1 MLLTEIIKTSI
12 TKAMPRLA
20 LLSLLSAFSSGVY
33 AQSISYPFHDSS
45 LSFHER
51 AKNLVSLLTLDEK
64 INQVGHQTVAITR
77 LGVKGYYYWN
87 EALHG
92 VARSGLATSFPESKA
107 MSSTWDTQLIYD
119 CATATSDEAR
129 AYNNTKDK
137 GLTYWCPT
145 VNMSRD
151 PRWGRDEENYGEDPY
166 LTSRLAVAYIKGMQG
181 NDAKYYKTIATVK
194 HFAANNYEKGRHN
207 TSSEIDA
214 RNMREYYLP
223 AFEAAVKE
231 ANVRSVMSAY
241 NAVNGVPCGAN
252 HELLIDI
259 LRGEWGFTGFVTSDC
274 GAVDDV
280 WNKHHYVST
289 ATEASGI
296 SMRNGE
302 DLNCGSTFQDYCK
315 EAIERGHLTEAELD
329 TALVRVF
336 EARFSVG
343 EFDDDTVVHWRNLG
357 SSTIDSEQ
365 NRLLALHAA
374 QESIVLLKN
383 NSILPLDK
391 KQSVAIIGPLG
402 DAMSLGG
409 YSGTP
414 NATVISTPLDGI
426 ANKTGF
432 SVNDG
437 KIQCEDFTSSNPSS
451 GNKRLTKETNGSAG
465 NVGYIYAGDWIAFND
480 IDLGDG
486 KSRID
491 ILSAAKNSNATT
503 VSLYLDDINGEA
515 EATVTLNA
523 TGNWSTYALTT
534 ANIDSAL
541 FKGIHT
547 LYLKFGGGDRYC
559 ANMDWIKFYNEND
572 PEPLETQGP
581 IYYYKGCSVT
591 GTNETNTKRAAEIA
605 RKADVVVFAAG
616 TDLSVSD
623 ESNDRKDISLPGDQ
637 QKVLEAVYAANPNV
651 VLLLQTCSSVDVSW
665 AQEHVPAIVEAWYG
679 GQAQGQAIADV
690 LYGDYNPSGK
700 LTSTWYASQA
710 DLPSSML
717 EYDIRKNH
725 YTYMYYNN
733 TPLYPFGYGLSYTSY
748 DYANLKLD
756 KKDLAEGDSVIIT
769 FDVTNSGNHD
779 GSEIVQLYT
788 HAISNIERPLKE
800 LKGFARVD
808 LAKGETKTVR
818 LALRHDQLSYFNET
832 TNTFDVEQGS
842 VDVLIGAS
850 SADIRL
856 KDKINTTGAT
866 VKTTYKTIPAGVAS
880 TEADAHK
887 KNNKTYSLNG
897 ICIGQLDDTKPLP
910 HGLYIIDNKKVSK

>member
-1 MLLTEIIKTSI
+1 MLLTKHFTRNR
-12 TKAMPRLA
+12 TNATARLT
-20 LLSLLSAFSSGVY
+20 LMSLLSAFFPGVY
-33 AQSISYPFHDSS
+33 SQTTSYPFKDSS

-92 VARSGLATSFPESKA
+92 VARSGLATSFPESKG

-145 VNMSRD
+145 INMSRD

-207 TSSEIDA
+207 TSSDIDA
-214 RNMREYYLP
+214 RNLREYYLP

-241 NAVNGVPCGAN
+241 NAVNGIPCGAN

-259 LRGEWGFTGFVTSDC
+259 LRDEWGFNGFVTSDC
-274 GAVDDV
+274 GAVEDV
-280 WNKHHYVST
+280 YNKHHYVST
-289 ATEASGI
+289 AAEASGI

-315 EAIERGHLTEAELD
+315 EAIEKGYLTEAELD

-343 EFDDDTVVHWRNLG
+343 EFDDDTVVPWRNLG

-365 NRLLALHAA
+365 NRGLALRAA

-383 NSILPLDK
+383 NSILPLDT

-402 DAMSLGG
+402 NTVSLGG

-426 ANKTGF
+426 ASKTGF
-432 SVNDG
+432 TVNDG
-437 KIQCEDFTSSNPSS
+437 KVQCEDFTSASTAS
-451 GNKRLTKETNGSAG
+451 GSKRLTKETNGSAG
-465 NVGYIYAGDWIAFND
+465 NVGYIYAGDWIAFDN
-480 IDLGDG
+480 IDLGEG
-486 KSRID
+486 KSKID
-491 ILSAAKNSNATT
+491 IFSGAKNSNATT
-503 VSLYLDDINGEA
+503 VGVYLDDINGDA
-515 EATVTLNA
+515 AATVTLNA
-523 TGNWSTYALTT
+523 TGNWSTYAVTT
-534 ANIDSAL
+534 ADIDSTL
-541 FKGIHT
+541 FKGTHK

-559 ANMDWIKFYNEND
+559 ANMDWIKFYNEGD
-572 PEPLETQGP
+572 PDPLETQGP
-581 IYYYKGCSVT
+581 VYFYKGCAVT
-591 GTNETNTKRAAEIA
+591 GSSETNVERAAEIA

-623 ESNDRKDISLPGDQ
+623 ESNDRNSISLPGDQ

-651 VLLLQTCSSVDVSW
+651 VLLLQTCSSVDVTW

-717 EYDIRKNH
+717 QYDIRKNH
-725 YTYMYYNN
+725 YTYMYYDK

-748 DYANLKLD
+748 DYSNLKLD
-756 KKDLAEGDSVIIT
+756 KKSLAEGDSIT
-769 FDVTNSGNHD
+769 VSFDVTNKGTRD
-779 GSEIVQLYT
+779 GSEIVQLYV
-788 HAISNIERPLKE
+788 HAISDIERPQKE

-808 LAKGETKTVR
+808 LAMGETKTVR
-818 LALRHDQLSYFNET
+818 LTLRHDQLSYFNET
-832 TNTFDVEQGS
+832 TNTFDVEEGS

-856 KDKINTTGAT
+856 KDKLTTKGAT
-866 VKTTYKTIPAGVAS
+866 VKTTYKTTSTGVAS
-880 TEADAHK
+880 HFSDARKAD
-887 KNNKTYSLNG
+887 NKVYTMNG
-897 ICIGQLDDTKPLP
+897 TRIGQAKDLKSLP
-910 HGLYIIDNKKVSK
+910 HGLYIVDNKKISK